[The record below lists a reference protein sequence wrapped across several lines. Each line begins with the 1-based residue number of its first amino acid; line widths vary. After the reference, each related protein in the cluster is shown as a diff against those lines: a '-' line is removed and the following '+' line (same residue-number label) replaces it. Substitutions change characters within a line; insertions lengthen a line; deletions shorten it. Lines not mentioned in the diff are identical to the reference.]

1 MEILI
6 INDKKY
12 ILFTIFYHTSL
23 ATRYS
28 MLDKTAENLSWGQR
42 ALLQSDQSADGCG
55 PVTNP

>member
-12 ILFTIFYHTSL
+12 IFPTYIIT
-23 ATRYS
+23 TRYS
-28 MLDKTAENLSWGQR
+28 MLNKTAENLGLSWGHPSE
-42 ALLQSDQSADGCG
+42 LVLQSDHG